1 MPMATPKSAKA
12 TRLRMTEGDRDRV
25 PARLR
30 SLSYLLD
37 NAIPIPIPGTGIR
50 IGLDPLLG
58 LLPTAGDGLGMV
70 LSAYILIE
78 AARLGASPALLARM
92 AFNIALETVAGTVP
106 ALGDLF
112 DAAWKAN
119 AKNLA
124 LLERHLQAPTSE
136 PATAWGTVGLLLGG
150 LLLLGAGLAIASVA
164 LVAALLGAI
173 S

>member
-1 MPMATPKSAKA
+1 
-12 TRLRMTEGDRDRV
+12 MTEGDRDQV

-37 NAIPIPIPGTGIR
+37 NAIPIPGTGIR

-173 S
+173 G